1 LRRSMLTSSS
11 WHTKTY
17 LKMKDEQEGES
28 QILTNFRRQAFLDIH
43 FNSAD
48 FVIILL
54 SLSC

>member
-1 LRRSMLTSSS
+1 
-11 WHTKTY
+11 
-17 LKMKDEQEGES
+17 MKDEQEGES